1 VSYNTISNC
10 LIFNCLFFVL
20 SKLVH
25 IDIKKSLICLVK
37 TDMIK
42 AKDREIEAKELRGV
56 ITKKKRSPPKVK
68 VLRVV
73 LA

>member
-10 LIFNCLFFVL
+10 LLFNSLFFVL

-25 IDIKKSLICLVK
+25 VDIKKSLICLVK

-56 ITKKKRSPPKVK
+56 ITKKRALHPKSK
-68 VLRVV
+68 C
-73 LA
+73 